1 VSMERDVSRWL
12 APAGASA
19 AVLAVFLVP
28 GLVAVSIG
36 GAGGGGGG
44 DTDRDRQIGGVL
56 NPRELITPDLP
67 PEPIETEGTTEPGVE
82 ITGYRTRGRTLTLY
96 YNVDQST
103 DCSSRIEPPTV
114 LEGPDAVIVFLR
126 RRVSRAPGEVCAHLM
141 LANSVDISLRRPL
154 EERVLQ
160 DGGFDE
166 ALVPEVTHQV
176 RGDLA
181 TPPVSRAGR

>member
-1 VSMERDVSRWL
+1 MERDVSRWL

-28 GLVAVSIG
+28 GLVAATTG
-36 GAGGGGGG
+36 GGTGGGG
-44 DTDRDRQIGGVL
+44 TNRDRQIGGVIR
-56 NPRELITPDLP
+56 PQEPITPDLP
-67 PEPIETEGTTEPGVE
+67 PEPIETEGTSQPAVE
-82 ITGYRTRGRTLTLY
+82 ITGYRAQGRALTLF

-126 RRVSRAPGEVCAHLM
+126 RRISRAPGEVCAHLM

-154 EERVLQ
+154 ENRVLQ
-160 DGGFDE
+160 DGSFDE
-166 ALVPEVTHQV
+166 ALVPEAPHA
-176 RGDLA
+176 RAGIP
-181 TPPVSRAGR
+181 TPPISRAGR